1 MQGAIFERDDNMTI
15 TIGRTSDDRR
25 KLHKSF
31 TGADITAQLK
41 QPCDVLNPVFII
53 TYSTDY
59 ITCNYVHVSDF
70 GRYYFINNINLL
82 PGNRAEL
89 SCSVDVLMSYADS
102 IGGLTVNVNRQE
114 NIVEPYLPD
123 TSYIYLDIYDVVN
136 LLPTTRINTNFL
148 QSGTSSDYF
157 FILGV
162 AGGTNTHQNDI
173 PGFTLLTSEPSDW
186 SLRFMFY
193 YVNLSSNDTPQI
205 ENIGNLISQG
215 QVSASDASSFS
226 TMQTYYGAV
235 YARS

>member
-1 MQGAIFERDDNMTI
+1 MQII
-15 TIGRTSDDRR
+15 IGSTSDDRR
-25 KLHKSF
+25 NLNK
-31 TGADITAQLK
+31 TITTIATIDAQLK

-53 TYSTDY
+53 SYSSRYVTA
-59 ITCNYVHVSDF
+59 NYVTASEL
-70 GRYYFINNINLL
+70 GRKYFINNINLL
-82 PGNRAEL
+82 PGNRVEL
-89 SCSVDVLMSYADS
+89 SCSVDVLMTYNSEIRS
-102 IGGLTVNVNRQE
+102 LNVNVNRQE

-123 TSYIYLDIYDVVN
+123 TSYIYLDTYDVVN
-136 LLPTTRINTNFL
+136 MLPTTRINNNFL

-162 AGGTNTHQNDI
+162 AGGANTHQNDI
-173 PGFTLLTSEPSDW
+173 PGFTLLTSEPNDW

-193 YVNLSSNDTPQI
+193 YVNLSSNENPQI

>member
-1 MQGAIFERDDNMTI
+1 MQII
-15 TIGRTSDDRR
+15 IGSTSDDRR
-25 KLHKSF
+25 NLNK
-31 TGADITAQLK
+31 TITTIATIDAQLK

-53 TYSTDY
+53 SYSSRYVT
-59 ITCNYVHVSDF
+59 TNYVTASEL
-70 GRYYFINNINLL
+70 GRKYFINNINLL
-82 PGNRAEL
+82 PGNRVEL
-89 SCSVDVLMSYADS
+89 SCSVDVLTTYNNAIRS
-102 IGGLTVNVNRQE
+102 LTVNVNRQE

-123 TSYIYLDIYDVVN
+123 TSYIYLDTYDVVN
-136 LLPTTRINTNFL
+136 MLPTTRINNNFL
-148 QSGTSSDYF
+148 QSGTSSEYF

-162 AGGTNTHQNDI
+162 AGGANTHQNDI

-193 YVNLSSNDTPQI
+193 YVNLSSNDNPQM

>member
-1 MQGAIFERDDNMTI
+1 MQGAIFERDDTMTI
-15 TIGRTSDDRR
+15 TIGRISDDRR

-53 TYSTDY
+53 SYSNNY

-89 SCSVDVLMSYADS
+89 SCSVDVLMSYS
-102 IGGLTVNVNRQE
+102 NQIGGLTVNVSRQE

-123 TSYIYLDIYDVVN
+123 TSYIYLDIYDVVH

-162 AGGTNTHQNDI
+162 AGGANTHQNDI

-186 SLRFMFY
+186 ATRYMFY
-193 YVNLSSNDTPQI
+193 FVNTSSSEAPDVVI
-205 ENIGNLISQG
+205 IGQLITQG
-215 QVSASDASSFS
+215 QISASDASSF
-226 TMQTYYGAV
+226 TTVQTYYGAV
-235 YARS
+235 YARA